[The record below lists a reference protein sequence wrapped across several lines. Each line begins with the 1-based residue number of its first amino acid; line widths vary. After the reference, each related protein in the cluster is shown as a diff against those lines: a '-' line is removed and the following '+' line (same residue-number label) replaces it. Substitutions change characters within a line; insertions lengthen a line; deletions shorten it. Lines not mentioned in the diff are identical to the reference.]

1 MQGKMKL
8 QLQCSMSSVT
18 AEDDP
23 ILVEV
28 EELPQHTCPPE
39 VPGASSQPPS
49 PSRLSPVSKP
59 TVLLYP
65 LTTYIKSFS
74 HDSSSSNQTS
84 LETNAT
90 VDYISAHE
98 PEPEDEEEDEEE
110 EEEFPEMTG
119 FFPSHNFFMDSLEFG
134 GKLTLDAVK
143 INCGEF
149 FMNNF

>member
-1 MQGKMKL
+1 MKL
-8 QLQCSMSSVT
+8 QLQCSTSSVT

-28 EELPQHTCPPE
+28 EELPQQSCPPE

-98 PEPEDEEEDEEE
+98 PEPEDEEEEEE

-119 FFPSHNFFMDSLEFG
+119 FLPSHNFFVDSLEFG